1 MTSFARVRYALAMSA
16 ENIEILLAI
25 ASPILGTLGGVL
37 ARREGWIGTVGHV
50 LSSVLPDL
58 LRLAR
63 RRAGLPPSGG
73 PDAAP

>member
-1 MTSFARVRYALAMSA
+1 MRA
-16 ENIEILLAI
+16 EYIEILI
-25 ASPILGTLGGVL
+25 VVGGSILGTLGGVL
-37 ARREGWIGTVGHV
+37 AQRGGWLGTVGHV

-63 RRAGLPPSGG
+63 RRLPPGG